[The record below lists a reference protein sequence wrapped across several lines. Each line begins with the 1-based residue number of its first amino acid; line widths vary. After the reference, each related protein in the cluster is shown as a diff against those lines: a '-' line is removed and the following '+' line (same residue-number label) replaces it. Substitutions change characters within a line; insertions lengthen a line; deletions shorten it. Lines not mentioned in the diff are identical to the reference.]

1 MRWGKCHVFVLARF
15 GHRWGCDGNRRAVMK
30 RVVFS
35 SLALVATLAFVMVSY
50 SRSGP
55 SSDTEVNEVS
65 RAEPL
70 SQLGAP
76 GLASTATTAP
86 LNDTPDQE
94 RVLEKDPL
102 PQDPVA
108 ASIQILTQ
116 GILEELK
123 RPVHTGPAWQGA
135 QDPSAPQSGV
145 PQDLQAAVS
154 RGLQATAPQAPGPQ
168 NPGTGLATYVV
179 QEGDTLTGI
188 ASRLYGDA
196 SADLALIAANA
207 GQLSSPSD
215 LRTGM
220 TLILPPRP

>member
-1 MRWGKCHVFVLARF
+1 
-15 GHRWGCDGNRRAVMK
+15 MK

-35 SLALVATLAFVMVSY
+35 GLALVAALAFVMAGFL
-50 SRSGP
+50 RSGP
-55 SSDTEVNEVS
+55 SSDAALNEVS

-70 SQLGAP
+70 TQLGAQA
-76 GLASTATTAP
+76 LAPAAVTTSR
-86 LNDTPDQE
+86 NDTPVQE
-94 RVLEKDPL
+94 QTVQQDPL
-102 PQDPVA
+102 PEDPVA

-123 RPVHTGPAWQGA
+123 RPVHTGPVWQGP
-135 QDPSAPQSGV
+135 QDPSAQQPGV
-145 PQDLQAAVS
+145 PQDLQAALS
-154 RGLQATAPQAPGPQ
+154 RGLQATAPQAPDPQ

-196 SADLALIAANA
+196 SADLALMAANA

-220 TLILPPRP
+220 TLILPPQP